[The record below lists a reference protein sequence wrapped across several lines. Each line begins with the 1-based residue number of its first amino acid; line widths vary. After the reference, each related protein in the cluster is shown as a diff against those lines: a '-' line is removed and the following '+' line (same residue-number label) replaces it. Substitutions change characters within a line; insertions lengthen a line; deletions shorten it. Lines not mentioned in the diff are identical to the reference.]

1 MAEVREEM
9 TGPAV
14 APLRERPAEV
24 RRFVGA
30 LLRLTK
36 PGIVA
41 SNTFGAFAGW
51 MLAAGSGAF
60 NPRPAAWAVATLVGV
75 ALVVASGTSINNV
88 IDRDIDR
95 QMDRTRRRPV
105 PAGEVSP
112 AVALA
117 YGAALG
123 GVGEALLY
131 AGVHPLVAAVTAIGW
146 LFYVVFYSL
155 WSKRTT
161 TLGTLVGA
169 VSGAAPTVAGYV
181 AYSMR
186 LDAVAW
192 ALFLILFLW
201 QPVHFLAIAFRRR
214 EDYARAGLP
223 MLPIVAGSLVA
234 KRQMALYTLALV
246 PASLLPALF
255 GVVGAVYVVGALV
268 LGAVYLALAF
278 QGARATGAAE
288 GRWGGAM
295 FVFSVVYLTAL
306 YGLMV
311 VG

>member
-1 MAEVREEM
+1 MAEMGEEM

-14 APLRERPAEV
+14 ASLWARPAEV

-112 AVALA
+112 AVALS

-123 GVGEALLY
+123 VVGEALLY
-131 AGVHPLVAAVTAIGW
+131 AGVHPLVAAVTAVGW

-255 GVVGAVYVVGALV
+255 GAVGAVYVAGALV
-268 LGAVYLALAF
+268 LGAVYLALVF
-278 QGARATGAAE
+278 QGFRATGAAE
-288 GRWGGAM
+288 GRWGDAM
-295 FVFSVVYLTAL
+295 FGFSVLYLTAL